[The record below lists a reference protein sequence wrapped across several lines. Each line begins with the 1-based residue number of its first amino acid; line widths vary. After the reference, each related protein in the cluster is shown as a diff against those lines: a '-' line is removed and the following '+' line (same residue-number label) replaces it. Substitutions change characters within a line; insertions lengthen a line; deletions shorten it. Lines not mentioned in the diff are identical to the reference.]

1 MKQLLVLSISALLM
15 AGAVHAS
22 HTRTTPDIA
31 LADETLS
38 DATAQRVLEAAAPQL
53 GTTAAT
59 LYAEYQGGRVSITD
73 LGPSARGHS
82 YGVTRGT
89 NFIIID
95 EWAI

>member
-1 MKQLLVLSISALLM
+1 MKPLLVLSISALLL
-15 AGAVHAS
+15 AGPVHAS
-22 HTRTTPDIA
+22 SAGIAPDIA

-38 DATAQRVLEAAAPQL
+38 DATAQRVLEAAAPHW
-53 GTTAAT
+53 GTTSAT

-89 NFIIID
+89 DYIIID
-95 EWAI
+95 EWVI